1 MNKNPW
7 PQAQLTKSRDTS
19 AKYGDKGVRK
29 GLKTTLAPLIL
40 RLNVAPCAGLI
51 VAA

>member
-1 MNKNPW
+1 MAPRRSFQNQW
-7 PQAQLTKSRDTS
+7 DTS

-29 GLKTTLAPLIL
+29 GLKTTLTLLLL
-40 RLNVAPCAGLI
+40 RQNMAPCARLI

>member
-1 MNKNPW
+1 MAPRRSFQNQW
-7 PQAQLTKSRDTS
+7 DTS